1 MSESMIFCL
10 GDGRYTKNGI
20 GYQKNYRIFNQQVE
34 VSEYYRIND
43 LLPGIK
49 LNFKDENGISISY
62 QDAWANAW
70 KIMAEEDKNKIL
82 SIPQFDADIF
92 KAITG
97 IEIIKPDVQV
107 AETSKAR
114 EVVIDGVK
122 YVPEEEL

>member
-1 MSESMIFCL
+1 M
-10 GDGRYTKNGI
+10 
-20 GYQKNYRIFNQQVE
+20 IFNQQVE
-34 VSEYYRIND
+34 VSEYNKINN
-43 LLPGIK
+43 LLPVIK

-70 KIMAEEDKNKIL
+70 KIMTEEDKNKIL

-97 IEIIKPDVQV
+97 IEIVKPEGQV
-107 AETSKAR
+107 VEISKAR

-122 YVPEEEL
+122 YVPAEEV